1 MEQSIYFIYK
11 KYTENLIS
19 NYKSDE
25 KEFENIDSINDI
37 GKFLNGK
44 KILFSH
50 INFLCKMCL
59 NTRYSNICKDN
70 PTLYFLENRNKIHYL
85 EFIIG
90 TETIYHGQYLFN
102 FDIDFYK
109 RKFVNKYKT
118 VSMSEYKNSDDEY
131 MLNYVNTKKHEYM
144 YNLIHDKSTNCNKK
158 FLL

>member
-1 MEQSIYFIYK
+1 MDQSIYFIYK
-11 KYTENLIS
+11 KYTENLITS
-19 NYKSDE
+19 YKSDE
-25 KEFENIDSINDI
+25 KEFENINSIIDI

-44 KILFSH
+44 KISFEQL
-50 INFLCKMCL
+50 NFLCKLCL
-59 NTRYSNICKDN
+59 NTRYSIDVKCR

-144 YNLIHDKSTNCNKK
+144 YNLIHDKSTNWNKK

>member
-1 MEQSIYFIYK
+1 
-11 KYTENLIS
+11 
-19 NYKSDE
+19 
-25 KEFENIDSINDI
+25 
-37 GKFLNGK
+37 
-44 KILFSH
+44 
-50 INFLCKMCL
+50 MCL

-144 YNLIHDKSTNCNKK
+144 YNLIHDKSTNWNKK